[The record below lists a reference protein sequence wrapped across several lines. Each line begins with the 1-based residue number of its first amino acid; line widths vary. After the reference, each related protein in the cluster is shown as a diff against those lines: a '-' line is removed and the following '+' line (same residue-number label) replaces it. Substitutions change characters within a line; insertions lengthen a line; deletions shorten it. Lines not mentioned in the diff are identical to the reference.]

1 MKDLLFIILS
11 GGYRILVQ
19 VLPILLMLGFMTGV
33 AFNLYYLQ
41 MLPLW
46 AVLAIV
52 LPISGLGVYGYG
64 KYLRLW

>member
-11 GGYRILVQ
+11 GGYSILVK

-33 AFNLYYLQ
+33 VFNLVNVQ
-41 MLPLW
+41 MLPIWVALT
-46 AVLAIV
+46 IV
-52 LPISGLGVYGYG
+52 LPISGIGVYFYG

>member
-11 GGYRILVQ
+11 GGYSLLVK
-19 VLPILLMLGFMTGV
+19 VLPILLMLAFITGV
-33 AFNLYYLQ
+33 GFNLFYIQ

-46 AVLAIV
+46 AVLAIT
-52 LPISGLGVYGYG
+52 LPISGGLVYFYG

>member
-19 VLPILLMLGFMTGV
+19 VLPILLMLGFMSGV
-33 AFNLYYLQ
+33 AFNLYHLQ

-46 AVLAIV
+46 AVLVIV
-52 LPISGLGVYGYG
+52 LPISGLGVYAYG

>member
-33 AFNLYYLQ
+33 AFNLYYVQ
-41 MLPLW
+41 MLSLW

-52 LPISGLGVYGYG
+52 LPISGLGVYAYG